1 MPATPADTLLR
12 KQALA
17 FCVCPSPCW
26 SCFSVLTR
34 LCVSKLP
41 DLDSFLGRLIPPSG
55 SSYLSD
61 LIPSFWLFLPLWPD
75 SLLLALFLPLWSLFY
90 CFQPLSVVFLKVSL
104 FIYCF
109 SSSTKYFLLI
119 LFLICG
125 SCDHQCVD
133 NLQTDLSKIYGI
145 PGAQCQLSPEH
156 QSVGFSNF
164 TCLNILISSL
174 SGLSYPQ
181 PQTGN
186 CIWFPSSVQFSCSV
200 TADSLRLHGLQYT
213 RLPCPSPTPG
223 AYLNS
228 CPLSWWCHPT
238 ISSSVVPFSC
248 LQSVNNVFLVLI
260 SKA

>member
-1 MPATPADTLLR
+1 MLNACHSCRHFASE
-12 KQALA
+12 A
-17 FCVCPSPCW
+17 SPC
-26 SCFSVLTR
+26 L
-34 LCVSKLP
+34 LCLP
-41 DLDSFLGRLIPPSG
+41 IPLLELLF
-55 SSYLSD
+55 SSYPLVC
-61 LIPSFWLFLPLWPD
+61 LETPWPWLLPWPPHPSFWLFLPLWPD

-90 CFQPLSVVFLKVSL
+90 CFQLLSVVFLKVSL

-109 SSSTKYFLLI
+109 SSSTKYFWLI

-174 SGLSYPQ
+174 WGLSYPQ

-248 LQSVNNVFLVLI
+248 LQSVNNVFLVLT